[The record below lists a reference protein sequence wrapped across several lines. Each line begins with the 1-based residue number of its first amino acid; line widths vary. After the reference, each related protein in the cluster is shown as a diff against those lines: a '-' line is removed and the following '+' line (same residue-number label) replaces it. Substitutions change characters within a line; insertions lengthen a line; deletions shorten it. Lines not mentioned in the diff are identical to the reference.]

1 MWIKTKKNF
10 FSVFIILVLSSFFSV
25 ACSKSN
31 NTEKLKNNSNQ
42 QEVDALFKKAQN
54 LFDQDKNDDAYKIFK
69 QLADQGDTKAQ
80 NALGNGYQHGFW
92 GETDLK
98 QAKYW
103 FSKAADQNYVGG
115 IHNLG
120 MLEFLQG
127 NYKQAL
133 PYFEKAASMNHADSI
148 NLLGVYHQEGI
159 VFQQDHK
166 KALEYFSQAI
176 DIDANNASAL
186 FNIGQAYY
194 YGEGVEQDYTKA
206 FVWLTKSAS
215 QDYSLAQIQLAEMY
229 FSGKAV
235 PKNVQKAIEM
245 VKPLAELGD
254 PKAQENLKW
263 YIEHPNEY

>member
-1 MWIKTKKNF
+1 MWIKTKKN
-10 FSVFIILVLSSFFSV
+10 VFLVFLTLFLSSFSLV
-25 ACSKSN
+25 ACGGS
-31 NTEKLKNNSNQ
+31 TDAEKQEISSNQ
-42 QEVDALFKKAQN
+42 QDIDTLFKKAQN
-54 LFDQDKNDDAYKIFK
+54 LFDQDRYEDAYKIFK
-69 QLADQGDTKAQ
+69 QLADQGDVKSQ

-103 FSKAADQNYVGG
+103 FQKAADKNYVGA

-120 MLEFLQG
+120 ILEFLQG

-133 PYFEKAASMNHADSI
+133 PYFEKAASMKHADSI
-148 NLLGVYHQEGI
+148 NMLGIYYQEGI
-159 VFQQDHK
+159 VFKQDYK

-194 YGEGVEQDYTKA
+194 YGHGVEQDYKKA
-206 FVWLTKSAS
+206 FVWLTKSAN

-229 FSGKAV
+229 FSGEAV
-235 PKNVQKAIEM
+235 PKNVKKAIEII
-245 VKPLAELGD
+245 KPLAELGD

-263 YIEHPNEY
+263 YVDHPN

>member
-10 FSVFIILVLSSFFSV
+10 FSIFIILVLSSFFSV
-25 ACSKSN
+25 ACSNST
-31 NTEKLKNNSNQ
+31 NTEKLQNNSNQ

-92 GETDLK
+92 GEVDLEK
-98 QAKYW
+98 AKYW
-103 FSKAADQNYVGG
+103 YHKAADQNYAGG

-133 PYFEKAASMNHADSI
+133 PYFEKGASLNSSESMT
-148 NLLGVYHQEGI
+148 LLGAYYSEGI
-159 VFQQDHK
+159 LFEQDYQ
-166 KALEYFSQAI
+166 KALEYYYKAI
-176 DIDANNASAL
+176 DIDANNSSAQ

-194 YGEGVEQDYTKA
+194 YGEGVEQDYKKA
-206 FVWLTKSAS
+206 FEWLVKSAK

-229 FSGKAV
+229 FSGKGV
-235 PKNVQKAIEM
+235 RKDVTKAIEII
-245 VKPLAELGD
+245 KPLAELGD
-254 PKAQENLKW
+254 EKAQSNLKW
-263 YIEHPNEY
+263 YIDHPN

>member
-42 QEVDALFKKAQN
+42 QEVDALFKKGQN
-54 LFDQDKNDDAYKIFK
+54 LFDQDKYEDAYKIFK
-69 QLADQGDTKAQ
+69 KLADQGNAKAQ
-80 NALGNGYQHGFW
+80 NALGNGYEYGFW
-92 GETDLK
+92 GEIDLK

-103 FSKAADQNYVGG
+103 FSKAADQNYAGG

-120 MLEFLQG
+120 MLEFKQG
-127 NYKQAL
+127 HYKQAL
-133 PYFEKAASMNHADSI
+133 PYFQKSASLQSSESMT
-148 NLLGVYHQEGI
+148 LLGVYYSQGI
-159 VFQQDHK
+159 VYQQDHK
-166 KALEYFSQAI
+166 KALEYFSRAI
-176 DIDANNASAL
+176 DIDADNASAL

-194 YGEGVEQDYTKA
+194 YGEGVKQDYTKA
-206 FVWLTKSAS
+206 FVWLTKSAN

-235 PKNVQKAIEM
+235 HKDVQKAIEII
-245 VKPLAELGD
+245 KPLAELGD

-263 YIEHPNEY
+263 YVDHPNG